1 MGRTLVYR
9 LQYTR
14 WLVGFAV
21 SQKATEPL
29 ETIVSAEVER
39 GGRWG
44 EGGGLQKEMREK
56 VGGVRLEGW
65 GHVHNGL

>member
-29 ETIVSAEVER
+29 ETIESAEVER

-44 EGGGLQKEMREK
+44 EGGGVAERDEGEGGRGEA
-56 VGGVRLEGW
+56 GGVGACT
-65 GHVHNGL
+65 